1 MNIAQ
6 DGDQGQIVPR
16 DSQDLSPEQQAII
29 GSVVGGAVVIASK
42 VACFSLKMTC
52 RKHADQMITV
62 TAGLVFFLLQK
73 QKWDRIRRRE
83 EALLALNAPFPP
95 AYDSTNSSTNNI
107 NINSNGNDCLRSSP
121 PREPSLL
128 PLPTLSSLPTL
139 SYQCHSRDVED
150 QPPAYD
156 YGLQSMIP
164 IPVYDPSRY
173 YYQQQQQ
180 QQQFRP
186 ASVLTVNGGYLH
198 YLSGDAVQ
206 GYGQRA
212 SSQHLSVPFGG
223 NRHTMQGLGG
233 GPLFTGPVPGP
244 GPGPGYSQEMGG
256 SNTLSAP
263 NPVPAAGPV
272 SNQVNGEGPRKPK
285 PVLSKLITNFG

>member
-1 MNIAQ
+1 MA
-6 DGDQGQIVPR
+6 
-16 DSQDLSPEQQAII
+16 
-29 GSVVGGAVVIASK
+29 
-42 VACFSLKMTC
+42 C
-52 RKHADQMITV
+52 RKYADQTITV
-62 TAGLVFFLLQK
+62 TAGIVFFLLQK

-95 AYDSTNSSTNNI
+95 AYNSTNSSTNNI
-107 NINSNGNDCLRSSP
+107 NINNNSIDCLRFSP
-121 PREPSLL
+121 PRKPSPVPSSL
-128 PLPTLSSLPTL
+128 PLPTL
-139 SYQCHSRDVED
+139 SYQCHSRDIED

-156 YGLQSMIP
+156 SRSM

-186 ASVLTVNGGYLH
+186 ASVLTVNSGYLH

-223 NRHTMQGLGG
+223 NRHTVQGLGG
-233 GPLFTGPVPGP
+233 EPLFTGQVPGP
-244 GPGPGYSQEMGG
+244 GPGLGPGYSQQIEGTG
-256 SNTLSAP
+256 LNTLSG
-263 NPVPAAGPV
+263 PVPVPGPAAD
-272 SNQVNGEGPRKPK
+272 QVNGERPRKPK